1 MTDVKN
7 NRGDTRGQSLPSRA
21 EIQGMEWALEEAQKA
36 YSLGEVPVGA
46 VIVKKG
52 VVIGRGHNQKE
63 TLKDPT
69 AHAEMQAIREAA
81 RHEAGWRI
89 LDATM
94 YVTLEPCPM
103 CAGAIVMA
111 RIPRL
116 VVGTLDPR
124 TGACGSLWNITED
137 KRLNHQVDVTF
148 GVKEGE
154 CKGLLDKFFAELRDA
169 KDSQEDG

>member
-1 MTDVKN
+1 MHDVKDYDSQLAN
-7 NRGDTRGQSLPSRA
+7 THIAGDH
-21 EIQGMEWALEEAQKA
+21 EYGMELALEQARKA
-36 YSLGEVPVGA
+36 YSMGEVPVGA
-46 VIVKKG
+46 VIIKDG
-52 VVIGRGHNQKE
+52 AVIGRGHNLKE

-69 AHAEMQAIREAA
+69 AHAEILAIREAA

-116 VVGTLDPR
+116 VIGTMDPR
-124 TGACGSLWNITED
+124 TGACGSLWNIVSD
-137 KRLNHQVDVTF
+137 QRLNHMVELIA
-148 GVKEGE
+148 GIKERE
-154 CKGLLDKFFAELRDA
+154 CRKLLEDFFSELRQ
-169 KDSQEDG
+169 KGT

>member
-1 MTDVKN
+1 MSDIK
-7 NRGDTRGQSLPSRA
+7 GDQSSQLA
-21 EIQGMEWALEEAQKA
+21 NIGCAGGHEYGIELALEQARKA
-36 YSLGEVPVGA
+36 YSKGEVPVGA
-46 VIVKKG
+46 VILKDG
-52 VVIGRGHNQKE
+52 VVIGQGHNLKE

-69 AHAEMQAIREAA
+69 AHAEILAIREAA

-116 VVGTLDPR
+116 VIGTKDPR
-124 TGACGSLWNITED
+124 TGACGSLWNIVCD
-137 KRLNHQVDVTF
+137 KRLNHRVEVIT
-148 GVKEGE
+148 GIKEHE
-154 CKGLLDKFFAELRDA
+154 CRKLLEEFFFELRQ
-169 KDSQEDG
+169 KDT

>member
-1 MTDVKN
+1 MNDVKSSN
-7 NRGDTRGQSLPSRA
+7 SNQRA
-21 EIQGMEWALEEAQKA
+21 EAHCGSVHARGMELALEQARKA

-46 VIVKKG
+46 VILKDG
-52 VVIGRGHNQKE
+52 IVIGKGHNLKE

-69 AHAEMQAIREAA
+69 AHAEIQAIREAA

-89 LDATM
+89 LGATM

-111 RIPRL
+111 RISRL

-124 TGACGSLWNITED
+124 TGACGSLWNITGD
-137 KRLNHQVDVTF
+137 KRLNHRVEVTV
-148 GVKEGE
+148 GIKEDE
-154 CKGLLDKFFAELRDA
+154 CRGLLEEFFAQLRL
-169 KDSQEDG
+169 

>member
-1 MTDVKN
+1 MHDVKDYDSQLAN
-7 NRGDTRGQSLPSRA
+7 THIAGDH
-21 EIQGMEWALEEAQKA
+21 EYGMELALEQARKA
-36 YSLGEVPVGA
+36 YSMGEVPVGA
-46 VIVKKG
+46 VIIKDG
-52 VVIGRGHNQKE
+52 AVIGRGHNLKE

-69 AHAEMQAIREAA
+69 AHAEILAIREAA

-116 VVGTLDPR
+116 VIGTMDPR
-124 TGACGSLWNITED
+124 TGACGSLWNIVSD
-137 KRLNHQVDVTF
+137 QRLNHRVELIA
-148 GVKEGE
+148 GIKERE
-154 CKGLLDKFFAELRDA
+154 CGKLLEDFFSELRQ
-169 KDSQEDG
+169 KGT

>member
-1 MTDVKN
+1 MHDVKDYDSQLAN
-7 NRGDTRGQSLPSRA
+7 THIAGDH
-21 EIQGMEWALEEAQKA
+21 EYGMELALEQARKA
-36 YSLGEVPVGA
+36 YSMGEVPVGA
-46 VIVKKG
+46 VIIKDG
-52 VVIGRGHNQKE
+52 AVIGRGHNLKE

-69 AHAEMQAIREAA
+69 AHAEILAIREAA

-116 VVGTLDPR
+116 VIGTMDPR
-124 TGACGSLWNITED
+124 TGSLRVPLEH
-137 KRLNHQVDVTF
+137 RERPAAQPQ
-148 GVKEGE
+148 
-154 CKGLLDKFFAELRDA
+154 GL
-169 KDSQEDG
+169 S